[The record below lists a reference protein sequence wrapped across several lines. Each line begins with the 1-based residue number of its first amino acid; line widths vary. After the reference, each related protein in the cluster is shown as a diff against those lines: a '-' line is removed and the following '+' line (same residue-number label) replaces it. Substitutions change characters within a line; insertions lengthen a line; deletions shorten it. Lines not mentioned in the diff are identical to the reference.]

1 MTSMKAV
8 GAFLFACAI
17 ALPAMANREFAAPSV
32 AMSLPAAA
40 GEAVAASGG
49 KTFVANAAANRVSVV
64 DEAGHVTYVAVGPQ
78 PRYIVA
84 LGFGFM
90 TSNAGDGSV
99 SLSRDLATASSMS
112 VGGSGPMLVDP
123 RGRVY
128 LLRPDG
134 FVVIIDPASF
144 TARTFD
150 TGLRSPVAHAVRD
163 GALAVA
169 DASGEV
175 RVFNSAIGNGPTL
188 DYTIHVP
195 GRPFALLSFDNYGLY
210 VAAEGAAAATITR
223 VDFSAIPIA
232 VQTSTLPAI
241 GHGAR
246 AAKIVS
252 GWLVA
257 GFSDGL
263 LLYNLSTRYTE
274 FFPGEVLSI
283 DVDPSGAVQGWSGRA
298 FVLDAN
304 RNLRVIEPL
313 TLHDD
318 VLALQG
324 SPTEVRYNPGTCN
337 AYVAGSTLAV
347 VRAPCSSG
355 VAPKIN
361 AQALWWIWSGTESGW
376 GLNVA
381 QQGSKL
387 FATWFTYDAD
397 GQPTWLVVSDASSV
411 GLNQYSG
418 EMYRTTGPAFSA
430 PSFDPSRVTRTRAG
444 TASFFVSSAD
454 YMTFW
459 PKTDAW
465 NAQLPL
471 GRQLF
476 STPQPQCDSDVTPG
490 PLPIYQDLWWNPSE
504 SGWGLNIAH
513 QGNILFITWF
523 TYDTDGKAT
532 WFVGSDIEK
541 TGNAT
546 YSGTLYKTFGPPMT
560 ASPWD
565 PSKVTRLPV
574 GSATLTFRDDDNG
587 TFAYTVSGVSGS
599 KAITRQ
605 VFATPTTHC
614 R

>member
-1 MTSMKAV
+1 MTAMKAF
-8 GAFLFACAI
+8 GALLFACAI
-17 ALPAMANREFAAPSV
+17 ALPAMANREFPAPSV

-40 GEAVAASGG
+40 GEAIAASGG

-64 DEAGHVTYVAVGPQ
+64 DDAGHVSYVAVGPQ

-84 LGFGFM
+84 LGFGFI

-99 SLSRDLATASSMS
+99 SFSRDLATASSIP
-112 VGGSGPMLVDP
+112 VGGSGPMVVDP
-123 RGRVY
+123 AGRVY

-134 FVVIIDPASF
+134 FVVIIDAASF

-150 TGLRSPVAHAVRD
+150 TGLRSPVQLAARS

-175 RVFNSAIGNGPTL
+175 RVFNTAIDGGPTR
-188 DYTIHVP
+188 DYVIHVP
-195 GRPFALLSFDNYGLY
+195 GRPVSLPSFDNYGLT
-210 VAAEGAAAATITR
+210 VVAEGAEATITR
-223 VDFSAIPIA
+223 VDFSAIPTG

-246 AAKIVS
+246 VAKIVS
-252 GWLVA
+252 GWLFA
-257 GFSDGL
+257 GFSNGL
-263 LLYNLSTRYTE
+263 LMFNLGTHYTE

-313 TLHDD
+313 TLHAD

-324 SPTEVRYNPGTCN
+324 SPTEVRYNPGTCS
-337 AYVAGSTLAV
+337 AYVAGSTLDV

-361 AQALWWIWSGTESGW
+361 AQARWWIWSGTESGW
-376 GLNVA
+376 GLNIA

-397 GQPTWLVVSDASSV
+397 GQPTWLVVSDASNV
-411 GLNQYSG
+411 GLNQYAG
-418 EMYRTTGPAFSA
+418 DMYRTTGPAFSA
-430 PSFDPSRVTRTRAG
+430 PTFDPSRVTRTRAG
-444 TASFFVSSAD
+444 TASFFVDSAD
-454 YMTFW
+454 YMIFW
-459 PKTDAW
+459 PKTDTW

-490 PLPIYQDLWWNPSE
+490 PLPIYQDLWWNPGE

-565 PSKVTRLPV
+565 PSKVTRMPV

-605 VFATPTTHC
+605 VVATPTTRC